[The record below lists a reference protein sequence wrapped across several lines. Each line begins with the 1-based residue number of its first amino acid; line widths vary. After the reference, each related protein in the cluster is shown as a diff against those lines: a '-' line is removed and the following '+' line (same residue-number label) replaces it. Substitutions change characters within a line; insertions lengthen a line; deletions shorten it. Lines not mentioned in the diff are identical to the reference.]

1 MLDSFNIAL
10 SGLDANS
17 EAINNVGD
25 NLANLNT
32 TGYKA
37 DSTDF
42 QDMVSSSYLS
52 SGEISNGTGVGQTLN
67 IRQFT
72 PGTIE
77 STTAPLDAAIQ
88 GDGFFMVTAN
98 GTTQYTRDG
107 TFTTD
112 QNGNLTTASG
122 AMVQGWM
129 ASADGTL
136 NSSGAVGNIT
146 IPPDQTLPPVATTAF
161 TANLNLDAS
170 ASGTSG
176 AFSVPVQVYDSLGV
190 AHTLTMTF
198 TPASAGGT
206 GGTSGSGSTAT
217 PGSWDYSISIP
228 SGDLSTA
235 PTAPLATGTL
245 TFDSSG
251 NLTAPAASGSPVA
264 VSISGLADGAAD
276 MSLNWNLYN
285 TNGSP
290 AITQFASASAT
301 SATTQNGS
309 ATADVTGISI
319 ANGGQVVATYSNG
332 TQQVEAQIAVAGI
345 SNPNSLVASGNNN
358 FITSADT
365 ATPVVGMPGTGGRGQ
380 IEGSSLEE
388 SNVDIGTEFTNL
400 MVYERAYQAD
410 SKVIMTTDD
419 MMQSLVSL
427 IQQ

>member
-10 SGLDANS
+10 SGLDSNS

-42 QDMVSSSYLS
+42 QDMVSSSYLG

-67 IRQFT
+67 MRQFT
-72 PGTIE
+72 AGTIE
-77 STTAPLDAAIQ
+77 TTTSPLDAAIQ
-88 GDGFFMVTAN
+88 GDGFFVVTAN
-98 GTTQYTRDG
+98 GATQYTRDG

-122 AMVQGWM
+122 GMVQGWM
-129 ASADGTL
+129 ASSDGTL
-136 NSSGAVGNIT
+136 NTSGAVGNIN
-146 IPPDQTLPPVATTAF
+146 IPPDQTLPPVATTQF

-170 ASGTSG
+170 ASGATG

-206 GGTSGSGSTAT
+206 SGTSGSTAT
-217 PGSWDYSISIP
+217 PGSWDYSINIP
-228 SGDLSTA
+228 SGDLGTA

-251 NLTAPAASGSPVA
+251 NLTSPAASASPVA

-276 MSLNWNLYN
+276 MSLNWNLFN

-301 SATTQNGS
+301 SSTTQDGS
-309 ATADVTGISI
+309 AAADVTGISI

-345 SNPNSLVASGNNN
+345 SNPNSLIASGNNN
-358 FITSADT
+358 FVTSADT

-380 IEGSSLEE
+380 VEGSALEE

-419 MMQSLVSL
+419 MMQSLVNL